1 MIIDRYTKFVM
12 TVIAV
17 ALLMIGLNPWIA
29 PTKAYAEL
37 EPYDI
42 SLIETNITAIRNDV
56 SGIASDLS
64 GLSSGHCSNG
74 KLC

>member
-1 MIIDRYTKFVM
+1 MIIDRYTKAVLTLIAISLFV
-12 TVIAV
+12 IS
-17 ALLMIGLNPWIA
+17 LNPWVV

-37 EPYDI
+37 DRHDI
-42 SLIETNITAIRNDV
+42 SLIETNITAIRNNV

-64 GLSSGHCSNG
+64 DLSSGHCSNG